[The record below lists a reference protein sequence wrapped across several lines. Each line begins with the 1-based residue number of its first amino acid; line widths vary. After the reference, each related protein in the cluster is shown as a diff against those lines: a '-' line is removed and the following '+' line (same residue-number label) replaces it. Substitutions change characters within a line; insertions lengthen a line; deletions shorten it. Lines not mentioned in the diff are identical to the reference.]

1 MEKNKKKKNVLII
14 FLILLI
20 LLVLGLVGYICYDK
34 NLIFNDNK
42 AVSTSNKLGNKLEKE
57 QKLDINSRLV
67 QTLYNSVTPSDHS
80 CFRYSIYGM
89 VQDNDYIAAE
99 VPELDKMTLVA
110 NNLKYDYYETVSCT
124 DVNVPDVLSIN
135 VNGTNVNYYSGCS
148 ANNPDNYQKNS
159 IEQRFIEKM
168 YSKKYIETIYKN
180 LFGKDAKLDTSVPIT
195 FYGPTAYFY
204 NKDMDSYIKYLYSGS
219 GGICGPIKYEDEIE
233 KAVLKGDT
241 LKIYEKTDVTTG
253 PDDTYDSNGN
263 LLKHEDAT
271 TSTNY
276 HVYTFLRES
285 DGMYKFVS
293 RIKESK

>member
-1 MEKNKKKKNVLII
+1 MKQNKNGNKGLIV
-14 FLILLI
+14 FLVLLI
-20 LLVLGLVGYICYDK
+20 LIILGLVGYICYDK
-34 NLIFNDNK
+34 KLIFNDNK
-42 AVSTSNKLGNKLEKE
+42 VTSSSNKLGKE
-57 QKLDINSRLV
+57 QSLDINSRLV
-67 QTLYNSVTPSDHS
+67 QTLYNSVTPIDES

-89 VQDNDYIAAE
+89 VQDNDYIVDE
-99 VPELDKMTLVA
+99 VSEKDKMALVKH
-110 NNLKYDYYETVSCT
+110 NLKNNYYETVSCT
-124 DVNVPDVLSIN
+124 DVNVPDTLSIN
-135 VNGTNVNYYSGCS
+135 VNGTDINYYSSCS
-148 ANNPDNYQKNS
+148 VNDPNADQSTP
-159 IEQRFIEKM
+159 IEQRFIEKE
-168 YSKKYIETIYKN
+168 YSKEYVETIYKS
-180 LFGKDAKLDTSVPIT
+180 LFGKDAKLDTNVPIT
-195 FYGPTAYFY
+195 SSYVPEAYVY
-204 NKDMDSYIKYLYSGS
+204 NKDVDSYIKYAFA
-219 GGICGPIKYEDEIE
+219 GGGTCGPVKYKDKIE